1 MEVFMSSN
9 TLDIVTRPD
18 GDTMVHSELSPMFT
32 HLMPVHDTSSPRQAK
47 PVLFVADADPVLR
60 RGLTAALKRR
70 FGADY
75 LVHSA
80 ATPEAGLRALR
91 RLHDEAAEVA
101 LVIADLW
108 LPGTGGV
115 EFLAQA
121 RECYPRAQ
129 SIVLTTIGDDAVSES
144 LQRAL
149 ALGRPGHAQCHPV
162 WVLSNGLRGRTAPF
176 G

>member
-1 MEVFMSSN
+1 MS
-9 TLDIVTRPD
+9 TQCLPARDA
-18 GDTMVHSELSPMFT
+18 
-32 HLMPVHDTSSPRQAK
+32 SSPNLTK

-80 ATPEAGLRALR
+80 ATPEAALRTLR

-115 EFLAQA
+115 EF
-121 RECYPRAQ
+121 
-129 SIVLTTIGDDAVSES
+129 
-144 LQRAL
+144 
-149 ALGRPGHAQCHPV
+149 
-162 WVLSNGLRGRTAPF
+162 RTSS
-176 G
+176 

>member
-1 MEVFMSSN
+1 MGEELVFMNTN
-9 TLDIVTRPD
+9 TLDVDMRHDLGTPL
-18 GDTMVHSELSPMFT
+18 SEVIRT
-32 HLMPVHDTSSPRQAK
+32 TTIQTIPVHDTSSPRQTK
-47 PVLFVADADPVLR
+47 PVLFVADADSVLR
-60 RGLTAALKRR
+60 RGLTAAIKRR

-80 ATPEAGLRALR
+80 ATSEAGLRTLR

-108 LPGTGGV
+108 LPDTGGV
-115 EFLAQA
+115 EFLGQA

-129 SIVLTTIGDDAVSES
+129 CIVLTTIGDEAVTES

-149 ALGRPGHAQCHPV
+149 ALGQVDRFVEKP
-162 WVLSNGLRGRTAPF
+162 
-176 G
+176 

>member
-1 MEVFMSSN
+1 
-9 TLDIVTRPD
+9 
-18 GDTMVHSELSPMFT
+18 
-32 HLMPVHDTSSPRQAK
+32 MPVHDTSSPKHTK

-60 RGLTAALKRR
+60 RELTAALKRR

-75 LVHSA
+75 HVRSA
-80 ATPEAGLRALR
+80 ATPGAALSTLR

-121 RECYPRAQ
+121 RECHPGAQ
-129 SIVLTTIGDDAVSES
+129 CVLLITIGDDAVNEP
-144 LQRAL
+144 LHRAL
-149 ALGRPGHAQCHPV
+149 ALGQVDRFVEKPWRSPEEWLYPQLSEALAHWWRANRPLFERVRVVGPAM
-162 WVLSNGLRGRTAPF
+162 GRSQP
-176 G
+176 